1 MHYGQSLVI
10 KSRLLCTVFDSH
22 LREALKKNLKSLEI
36 FQTFRTP
43 PLYSLEISHILGFQK
58 KVHMEGNPPKK
69 LGNKTL
75 GNFYY
80 PRPPLPLYK
89 VGNFLPV

>member
-1 MHYGQSLVI
+1 ML
-10 KSRLLCTVFDSH
+10 SH
-22 LREALKKNLKSLEI
+22 LKTKKFGNFPNFPDS
-36 FQTFRTP
+36 P
-43 PLYSLEISHILGFQK
+43 PYSLEISHILGFQK

-80 PRPPLPLYK
+80 PRPPLPL
-89 VGNFLPV
+89 L